1 MAWWRSNVECKGE
14 VEVAVRTET
23 ETKPLE
29 SAVSLLNNPLGDEH
43 SIGTCALCSE
53 LRSVQA
59 SLLVLS
65 VEQLGLPTKSCCFPT
80 ATDSTYVSQYHCL
93 YHTSYHHY
101 QPQPTVYCTGT
112 VRKPQV
118 SLSLSATRA
127 EVPDSGCFTTLEAMS
142 RDNNRLK
149 RIVFQRQ
156 RIKKTSSLVHHGI
169 MSINFMPMDRVPK
182 TV

>member
-43 SIGTCALCSE
+43 SIGACALCSE

-80 ATDSTYVSQYHCL
+80 ATDSTYVSL
-93 YHTSYHHY
+93 YHNITVCIY

-112 VRKPQV
+112 VRKPLD

-149 RIVFQRQ
+149 RIVFFQRQ
-156 RIKKTSSLVHHGI
+156 RIKNISIVSSWNHV
-169 MSINFMPMDRVPK
+169 D
-182 TV
+182 